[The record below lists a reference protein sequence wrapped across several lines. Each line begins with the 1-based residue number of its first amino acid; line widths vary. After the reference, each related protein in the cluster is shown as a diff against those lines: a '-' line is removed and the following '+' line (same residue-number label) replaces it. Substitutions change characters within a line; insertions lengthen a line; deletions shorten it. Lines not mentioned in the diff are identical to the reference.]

1 MSTTLETGR
10 FTAAGGLSL
19 QQRRWSGER
28 AERALV
34 IVHGFAEHSAR
45 YDFAAR
51 WFAERGYRVHAF
63 DQRGHGE
70 SEGPRNHTPRFDA
83 LLDDVERFLARVR
96 EEEGRRPLILLG
108 HSMGGLE
115 VACLLARRRPEV
127 AAAVLSGPGLAPGEG
142 ISRSWLRAASL
153 LSRVAPRL
161 RLPSGLDAGGL
172 ARDPAVVAAYRADPL
187 IHTFM
192 TARLAAELRA
202 AVGGVQEAAARIEVP
217 VLIVHGEA
225 DPLCDVAGS
234 RRFHGA
240 LESEGSS
247 ILTYP
252 GLLHEVLNEP
262 EREQVLADIRDWIEK
277 RVAGEGAA

>member
-1 MSTTLETGR
+1 MTITLETGR
-10 FTAAGGLSL
+10 FATAGGLSL
-19 QQRRWSGER
+19 QQRCWSGER
-28 AERALV
+28 TERALA

-70 SEGPRNHTPRFDA
+70 SEGPRNHAPRFDV

-96 EEEGRRPLILLG
+96 EELILLG

-127 AAAVLSGPGLAPGEG
+127 AAAVLSGPGLALGEG
-142 ISRSWLRAASL
+142 ISRSRLRAAAF
-153 LSRVAPRL
+153 LSSVAPRL

-187 IHTFM
+187 IRTFM

-202 AVGGVQEAAARIEVP
+202 AVGEVQEGAARIEVP

-247 ILTYP
+247 LLTYP
-252 GLLHEVLNEP
+252 DLLHEVLNEP
-262 EREQVLADIRDWIEK
+262 EREQVFADIRDWIEK
-277 RVAGEGAA
+277 RVAGEGSA